1 MNRTLPVCGN
11 RGNPPISRIRPFFA
25 LLAAVFGLIAA
36 PVPALAQESL
46 RFDSLDA
53 DIADGKPTGIEAR
66 LYKPAGSGPFP
77 AIVAMHGCSG
87 RDWTDGRMSSLYRDW
102 AARLTGLGFVV
113 LFPDSF
119 KPRGVEEVC
128 TRQPQ
133 PVTPFR
139 QRPRDA
145 HGALA
150 WLAAQPYVRADRVF
164 LIGWS
169 HGGSTV
175 LNSLDAGSRAPP
187 RAPGN
192 LAFRAAIAFYPGCLS
207 PSRRRDWTA
216 AAPLLIL
223 IGELDDW
230 TPAAPCEALA
240 SRARG
245 AGQPVE
251 LVTYPG
257 AYHSFDAVQGQLRQR
272 TDVGSKPGGSV
283 TLGPEPVAR
292 EDARRRVA
300 AFLLQ
305 HAGP

>member
-1 MNRTLPVCGN
+1 MDRTLPVCGN
-11 RGNPPISRIRPFFA
+11 RGNPPISGIRAFPA
-25 LLAAVFGLIAA
+25 LLAAVFSLIAA
-36 PVPALAQESL
+36 SVPALAQESV
-46 RFDSLDA
+46 RFASLDA
-53 DIADGKPTGIEAR
+53 DIADGTPTGIEAR
-66 LYKPAGSGPFP
+66 LYRPPGDGPFP

-102 AARLTGLGFVV
+102 AGRLTGLGFVV

-119 KPRGVEEVC
+119 KPRGVDEVC
-128 TRQPQ
+128 TLQPQ

-164 LIGWS
+164 LMGWS

-175 LNSLDAGSRAPP
+175 LTSLDTGSRATP
-187 RAPGN
+187 RAAGE
-192 LAFRAAIAFYPGCLS
+192 LGFRAAIAFYPGCLS
-207 PSRRRDWTA
+207 PSRRRDWTT

-230 TPAAPCEALA
+230 TPLAPCEALA
-240 SRARG
+240 SRARS

-272 TDVGSKPGGSV
+272 SDVGARPGGSV
-283 TLGPEPVAR
+283 TLGPYPAAR
-292 EDARRRVA
+292 ADARVRVE
-300 AFLLQ
+300 AFLRQ
-305 HAGP
+305 HLAP

>member
-11 RGNPPISRIRPFFA
+11 RGNPPISGIRPIPA
-25 LLAAVFGLIAA
+25 VLAAVLGLLASLA
-36 PVPALAQESL
+36 PALGQESV
-46 RFDSLDA
+46 RFASLDA
-53 DIADGKPTGIEAR
+53 DIGDGKATEIEAR
-66 LYKPAGSGPFP
+66 LYKPAGDAPFP

-113 LFPDSF
+113 LFTDSY
-119 KPRGVEEVC
+119 KPRGVDEVC
-128 TRQPQ
+128 TKRPQ

-164 LIGWS
+164 LMGWS

-175 LNSLDAGSRAPP
+175 LNSLDIGSRAVP
-187 RAPGN
+187 RPPGN
-192 LAFRAAIAFYPGCLS
+192 LGFRAAIAFYPGCLS
-207 PSRRRDWTA
+207 PSRRQDWTA

-240 SRARG
+240 TRARG

-251 LVTYPG
+251 LVAYPG

-272 TDVGSKPGGSV
+272 TDVGSKPGGRV
-283 TLGPEPVAR
+283 TLGPNPAAR

-300 AFLLQ
+300 AFLEL
-305 HAGP
+305 HLGP

>member
-1 MNRTLPVCGN
+1 MNRTLPVCGYW
-11 RGNPPISRIRPFFA
+11 GNPSISGIRAISA
-25 LLAAVFGLIAA
+25 LLGAVFGLLASQA
-36 PVPALAQESL
+36 PAVAQESV
-46 RFDSLDA
+46 RFASLDA
-53 DIADGKPTGIEAR
+53 DIADGPATEIEGR
-66 LYKPAGSGPFP
+66 LYRPPGDGPFP
-77 AIVAMHGCSG
+77 AIVALHGCSG

-119 KPRGVEEVC
+119 KPRGVDEVC
-128 TRQPQ
+128 TKRPQ

-164 LIGWS
+164 LMGWS

-175 LNSLDAGSRAPP
+175 LTSLDAGRRATP

-207 PSRRRDWTA
+207 PSRRPDWTTS
-216 AAPLLIL
+216 APLLIL

-272 TDVGSKPGGSV
+272 TDVGARPGGSV
-283 TLGPEPVAR
+283 TLGPDPAAR

-305 HAGP
+305 HLGP

>member
-1 MNRTLPVCGN
+1 MNRTLPVCGYW
-11 RGNPPISRIRPFFA
+11 GNPPISGIRPILA

-36 PVPALAQESL
+36 SVPALAQESV
-46 RFDSLDA
+46 RFASLDA
-53 DIADGKPTGIEAR
+53 DIADEKATEIEAR
-66 LYKPAGSGPFP
+66 LYKPPGDGPFP

-102 AARLTGLGFVV
+102 AARLTGLGFLV

-119 KPRGVEEVC
+119 RPRGVDEVC

-150 WLAAQPYVRADRVF
+150 WLAAQPYVRPDRVF
-164 LIGWS
+164 LMGWS

-175 LNSLDAGSRAPP
+175 LNSLDKGSRATP

-192 LAFRAAIAFYPGCLS
+192 LAFRGAIAFYPGCLS
-207 PSRRRDWTA
+207 PSRRKDWTA

-230 TPAAPCEALA
+230 TPLAPCEALA
-240 SRARG
+240 ARTK
-245 AGQPVE
+245 ATGQPVE

-257 AYHSFDAVQGQLRQR
+257 AHHGFDAVQGQLRQR
-272 TDVGSKPGGSV
+272 TDVGSKPEGSV
-283 TLGPEPVAR
+283 TLGPEPAAR

-300 AFLLQ
+300 AFLAL
-305 HAGP
+305 HLGP

>member
-1 MNRTLPVCGN
+1 MNRTLPVCGYG
-11 RGNPPISRIRPFFA
+11 GNPPISGIRPFLA
-25 LLAAVFGLIAA
+25 LLAAVLAVLTPLEEA
-36 PVPALAQESL
+36 RAQESV
-46 RFDSLDA
+46 RFPSLDA
-53 DIADGKPTGIEAR
+53 DIAGGAATLIEGR
-66 LYKPAGSGPFP
+66 LYRPPGDGPFP
-77 AIVAMHGCSG
+77 AVVAMHGCGG

-102 AARLTGLGFVV
+102 AARLTGLGFVA
-113 LFPDSF
+113 LFTDSF
-119 KPRGVEEVC
+119 APRGVEEVC
-128 TRQPQ
+128 TKRPQ

-150 WLAAQPYVRADRVF
+150 WLAAQPNVRADRVF
-164 LIGWS
+164 LMGWS

-175 LNSLDAGSRAPP
+175 LTSLDTGRRATP
-187 RAPGN
+187 RASGN

-207 PSRRRDWTA
+207 PSRRPDWTT

-230 TPAAPCEALA
+230 TPPAPCETLA
-240 SRARG
+240 ARARA

-257 AYHSFDAVQGQLRQR
+257 AYHGFDAVQGQLRQR
-272 TDVGSKPGGSV
+272 TDVGAKPGGSV
-283 TLGPEPVAR
+283 TLGPNPAAR
-292 EDARRRVA
+292 EDARRRVT

-305 HAGP
+305 HLGP